1 MQVIEVQFTPWDQSY
16 YFKPESQNGQP
27 LAVKLGDQVIV
38 ETVLGVDLGRVI
50 LAGEMDMS
58 AAGLDEVKP
67 ILRLATPE
75 DQLKLLELNKD
86 NGDLLEEC
94 RGLIKKYQLA
104 MKLVAV
110 HKSFDDNRVTFA
122 FIADGRVDFR
132 ELLKEL
138 IRHHKKSI
146 RLQQLGVRDEA
157 KIKGD
162 TGPCGRPLCCR
173 THLKELGNVTTDMA
187 KNQQIAH
194 RGSDRLSGSCG
205 RLKCCLRYEE
215 DLYSKLSRG
224 LPALGSRIKTKQ
236 GAGTVVGWHT
246 LKGTV
251 DVDLGQE
258 NERNI
263 VEVAV
268 K

>member
-1 MQVIEVQFTPWDQSY
+1 MQIIEIQFTLWDQSY
-16 YFKPESQNGQP
+16 YFKPENHEGLS
-27 LAVKLGDQVIV
+27 LDIKVGDQVIV
-38 ETVLGVDLGRVI
+38 ETVLGIDLGKVI
-50 LAGEMDMS
+50 LVGELDPS
-58 AAGLDEVKP
+58 AVGVEEVKP
-67 ILRLATPE
+67 ILRKVTPE
-75 DQLKLLELNKD
+75 DQLKYLEVCK
-86 NGDLLEEC
+86 GKEDLLTEC
-94 RGLIKKYQLA
+94 RGLIKKYQLP

-110 HKSFDDNRVTFA
+110 HKSFDENRITFA

-132 ELLKEL
+132 DLLKEL
-138 IRHHKKSI
+138 IRKHKKSI

-162 TGPCGRPLCCR
+162 VGPCGRNLCCQ
-173 THLKELGNVTTDMA
+173 TYLKELGNVTTDMA
-187 KNQQIAH
+187 KNQQVAH

-215 DLYSKLSRG
+215 SVYNELAKDLPVIGSK
-224 LPALGSRIKTKQ
+224 IKTKH
-236 GAGTVVGWHT
+236 GPGVVIGWHT

-251 DVDLGQE
+251 DVDLGKD

-263 VEVAV
+263 VEVAL

>member
-16 YFKPESQNGQP
+16 YFKPENQEGQA
-27 LAVKLGDQVIV
+27 LTVKVGDQVIV
-38 ETVLGVDLGRVI
+38 ETVLGIDLGKVI
-50 LAGEMDMS
+50 LSGE
-58 AAGLDEVKP
+58 LDLTSKGVEEVKP

-75 DQLKLLELNKD
+75 DQLKFLEISKGKEELLA
-86 NGDLLEEC
+86 EC
-94 RGLIKKYQLA
+94 RSLVKKYQLP
-104 MKLVAV
+104 MKLVSV
-110 HKSFDDNRVTFA
+110 HKSFDDNRYTFA

-132 ELLKEL
+132 DLLKEL

-157 KIKGD
+157 KICGD
-162 TGPCGRPLCCR
+162 TGPCGRNLCCQSY
-173 THLKELGNVTTDMA
+173 LKELGNVTTDMA
-187 KNQQIAH
+187 KTQQVAH

-205 RLKCCLRYEE
+205 RLKCCLRYEDDAYN
-215 DLYSKLSRG
+215 DLAKD
-224 LPALGSRIKTKQ
+224 LPAIGSKIKTKH
-236 GAGTVVGWHT
+236 GNGVVIGWHT

-251 DVDLGQE
+251 DVDVGKD
-258 NERNI
+258 NDRNI